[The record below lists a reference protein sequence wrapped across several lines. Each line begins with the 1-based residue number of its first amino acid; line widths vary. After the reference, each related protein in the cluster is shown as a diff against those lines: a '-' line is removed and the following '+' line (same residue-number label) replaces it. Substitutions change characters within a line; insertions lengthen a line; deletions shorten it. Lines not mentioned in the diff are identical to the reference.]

1 MDGEKVVEIRQQ
13 LFDVAESI
21 MGARNLAGLLAL
33 KSVTIESVR
42 NKIRDADAILVE
54 VWNALSDEDGLT
66 DLELA
71 LVLLLVVIIILVLIV
86 CVLAG
91 LAVPEL

>member
-42 NKIRDADAILVE
+42 NKIRDADVALMK
-54 VWNALSDEDGLT
+54 VWDALSNEDGMT
-66 DLELA
+66 TLEL
-71 LVLLLVVIIILVLIV
+71 VLYSLLAVVIVLAVFV
-86 CVLAG
+86 CVFACFAL
-91 LAVPEL
+91 PEL

>member
-1 MDGEKVVEIRQQ
+1 MDAEKVAEIRQQ
-13 LFDVAESI
+13 LFDVADNI

-54 VWNALSDEDGLT
+54 VWNVLSDEDGMT
-66 DLELA
+66 TLEL
-71 LVLLLVVIIILVLIV
+71 VLYSLLAIIIVLSGFV
-86 CVLAG
+86 CVFACLS
-91 LAVPEL
+91 LPEL